1 MKPPPFAYHRP
12 LSVADTLEMLATL
25 DDPKLLAGGQSLMP
39 MMNYRYVMP
48 TNLIDL
54 NRIADLAGI
63 EESGDTLVIGAMTR
77 QRDLELSP
85 LVRLRSPL
93 LHEALLNV
101 GHVQTRNRGTIGGS
115 LSHLDPAAELPAAL
129 RALDATLTVRSRR
142 GERIVAMADW
152 SMGFMTPNLEPD
164 ELLTAIAIPLWP
176 AGHGYGFAEF
186 ARRHGDFA
194 MAGAAAMLSLDAA
207 GQIDRVALA
216 ANGVDTG
223 PVRLGAAEDIL
234 RGKAPDDATIAAAA
248 ETASSVPGLDD
259 VHASKEYRRKLA
271 VVMTR
276 RALHQARD
284 RAAGWEHTHG

>member
-1 MKPPPFAYHRP
+1 MKPPPFSYHRP
-12 LSVADTLEMLATL
+12 TTIEAALDMLASL

-48 TNLIDL
+48 ANIIDL
-54 NRIADLAGI
+54 NRISDLARI
-63 EESGDTLVIGAMTR
+63 EERGDTLVIGAMAR

-85 LVRLRSPL
+85 LVRQRCPL

-129 RALDATLTVRSRR
+129 HALDATLTVGSKR
-142 GERIVAMADW
+142 GERTVAMADW
-152 SMGFMTPNLEPD
+152 SKGFMTPNLEPD
-164 ELLTAIAIPLWP
+164 EMLAAISIPLWP
-176 AGHGYGFAEF
+176 AGHGHGFAEF

-194 MAGAAAMLSLDAA
+194 MAGAAAMLSLNSQ
-207 GQIDRVALA
+207 GTVDRVALA

-223 PVRLGAAEDIL
+223 PVRLSIAESIL
-234 RGKAPDDATIAAAA
+234 TGNAPDDATIAAAA
-248 ETASSVPGLDD
+248 EAASTVPGLDD
-259 VHASKEYRRKLA
+259 VHASKAYRRKLA

-276 RALHQARD
+276 RALLQARD
-284 RAAGWEHTHG
+284 RATGKEPTHG